1 MRTLLTT
8 ALLMS
13 TAWATTLPRSFAVE
27 VTGKGR
33 PMILIPGLA
42 SSGKT
47 WDSTVAHYKDKY
59 ECHVL
64 TLAGFAGQPPI
75 QSDSF
80 LQTVRDDII
89 TYIRD
94 NKLQKPV
101 IVGHSL
107 GGLVALWIAEQAPD
121 LVGPLV
127 IVDSLPFLGGI
138 TSDTA
143 TSESVKPIADQIR
156 KMYANQTPEQA
167 AKMSEMSVRPMVTK
181 DADYETIRGWGRAS
195 DPTTLAEALA
205 EMFTTDIRGGLT
217 KIQSPALVMGTW
229 IGYKEYSTRDQVK
242 ANFDRQYSGLARLQ
256 FVMFENARHFIMFD
270 DPDGFFRT
278 MDGFLRKQ

>member
-27 VTGKGR
+27 GTGKGR

-64 TLAGFAGQPPI
+64 TLAAFAAQPPI

-80 LQTVRDDII
+80 LQTVRDGVIA
-89 TYIRD
+89 YIRD
-94 NKLQKPV
+94 NKPQKPV

-107 GGLVALWIAEQAPD
+107 GGLVTPWTAEHAPH
-121 LVGPLV
+121 LAGP
-127 IVDSLPFLGGI
+127 
-138 TSDTA
+138 
-143 TSESVKPIADQIR
+143 R
-156 KMYANQTPEQA
+156 
-167 AKMSEMSVRPMVTK
+167 VTC
-181 DADYETIRGWGRAS
+181 GS
-195 DPTTLAEALA
+195 
-205 EMFTTDIRGGLT
+205 
-217 KIQSPALVMGTW
+217 
-229 IGYKEYSTRDQVK
+229 
-242 ANFDRQYSGLARLQ
+242 
-256 FVMFENARHFIMFD
+256 
-270 DPDGFFRT
+270 
-278 MDGFLRKQ
+278 